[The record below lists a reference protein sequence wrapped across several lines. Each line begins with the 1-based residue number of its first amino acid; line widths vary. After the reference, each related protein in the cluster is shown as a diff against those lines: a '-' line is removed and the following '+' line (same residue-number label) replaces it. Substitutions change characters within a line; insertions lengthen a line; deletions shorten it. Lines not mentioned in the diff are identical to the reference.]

1 LHNAFVNLISFTG
14 GVKMSSL
21 QLGIV
26 LFAGIISVHAC
37 QAADATCHYPEEAHA
52 MVTDWTG
59 KLAAGY
65 RAKLSD
71 SPDDPATLFLV
82 GVSLLPEDPT
92 AAVQDFDHAIAK
104 DPRYPWPYFE
114 LMDVYAIL
122 QPNSAKLAAN
132 MRAYRDICPANGD
145 AFRYLS
151 RISDRAETGIFAQ
164 QLRTLLEHT
173 TAKPELARYADLW
186 AAEFRAAPPT
196 DFDALRDRIRGDLKR
211 LEALGQAD
219 HGLLETLETGYKLTG
234 QTESAR
240 RAGLDAQNA
249 SDPALA
255 AYRAWNKDHPFST
268 VGRSP
273 EALRAYRE
281 AHRKEAEELA
291 AKWPD
296 SRASWMEMLQTA
308 STAEQATQAGDKV
321 IQLAAD
327 DPDPDRRAGAYGKT
341 AQVWLHYGI
350 RLKDVPGLANQALR
364 DLDRA
369 ESADGP
375 ILVKSAREVQME
387 GFLALECFDI
397 WDTLVDATLRLG
409 EVDEAGRV
417 AKSMQAWLAAH
428 PIQPDTPANVVTFYP
443 AWEASINAAH
453 GKIAETQGRKADA
466 LAYYQRVVTGWG
478 KGHPGNPLLA
488 RAQALWKEL
497 GGTDDGW
504 LAWSKPMESRPV
516 ERKPAARVAAPS
528 STPAGDAPSWTKVNH
543 SFADLNLSDLTGRVW
558 TAADFRGKVTLIDVW
573 ASWCG
578 PCTAELPH
586 IQELYD
592 KIRTRTDV
600 QLVTLDVDENP
611 GMADLLVRKQHY
623 TFPVLMAEGYFAQIQ
638 PALSVPRTWIVD
650 KSGIAH
656 LEKINSNEPNGSPTF
671 VQDVLEQLNK

>member
-1 LHNAFVNLISFTG
+1 
-14 GVKMSSL
+14 MSSL
-21 QLGIV
+21 EFGIV
-26 LFAGIISVHAC
+26 LFAGITSACTC
-37 QAADATCHYPEEAHA
+37 QAADAACHYPEEARA
-52 MVTDWTG
+52 LVTNWTG
-59 KLAAGY
+59 KLAASY
-65 RAKLSD
+65 RAKLRD

-92 AAVQDFDHAIAK
+92 AAVQDFDRAIAK
-104 DPRYPWPYFE
+104 NPRYPWPYFE
-114 LMDVYAIL
+114 LMEVYAIL

-151 RISDRAETGIFAQ
+151 RISDRAESAIFAQ
-164 QLRTLLEHT
+164 QLRPLLEHT
-173 TAKPELARYADLW
+173 TAIPELARYADLW
-186 AAEFRAAPPT
+186 AAEFRAAQPT
-196 DFDALRDRIRGDLKR
+196 DFDALRDRIRDDLKR

-219 HGLLETLETGYKLTG
+219 HGLLETLQTGYQLTG

-308 STAEQATQAGDKV
+308 STVEQATQGGDEV
-321 IQLAAD
+321 IQLASD
-327 DPDPDRRAGAYGKT
+327 DPDPDRRAGAYSKS
-341 AQVWLHYGI
+341 AQVWLHYDI
-350 RLKDVPGLANQALR
+350 RLKDVPGLADQALR

-369 ESADGP
+369 ESADGSF
-375 ILVKSAREVQME
+375 LAKGSREIQRE
-387 GFLALECFDI
+387 GFRALERFDI
-397 WDTLVDATLRLG
+397 WDTLIDATLRLG
-409 EVDEAGRV
+409 EIDEAGRV

-428 PIQPDTPANVVTFYP
+428 PIQPDTSANVVMFYP
-443 AWEASINAAH
+443 GWEASINAAH

-466 LAYYQRVVTGWG
+466 LAYYQRVVIGWA
-478 KGHPGNPLLA
+478 KGHPGNPILA
-488 RAQALWKEL
+488 RAQVLWKEL

-504 LAWSKPMESRPV
+504 LVWSKPVESKPV
-516 ERKPAARVAAPS
+516 ERKPAARVAASS
-528 STPAGDAPSWTKVNH
+528 STPDGDAVGWTKVNY
-543 SFADLNLSDLTGRVW
+543 SFANLNLSDLNGRVW
-558 TAADFRGKVTLIDVW
+558 TATDFRGKVTLIDVW

-592 KIRTRTDV
+592 KVKTRRDV

-611 GMADLLVRKQHY
+611 GLADLFVRQNHF
-623 TFPVLMAEGYFAQIQ
+623 TFPVLIAEEYFAQIQ
-638 PALSVPRTWIVD
+638 PPLTVPRTWIVD
-650 KSGIAH
+650 KNGVAR
-656 LEKINSNEPNGSPTF
+656 LEKTNSNEVNGSPTF
-671 VQDVLEQLNK
+671 VQDMLEQLNKML